1 MSGSQNTRPTHIQ
14 WADNLPRPSR
24 EDEVRRCPRRPRR
37 RPRQVVDL
45 DLQVERR
52 RYMASTTGEGKQDID
67 DDDDDDDDANMHP
80 GCFLLIIVFLEPESE
95 LNQPTS
101 AQTRQSSQ
109 HQPVQCLTLL
119 CDMRPTHTPTILE
132 RELADSAVPNAD
144 QYSASVYSRASND
157 ELVSASTSTSTSDS
171 DDETDV
177 AAMLPG
183 NDTTDLGTARGHLI
197 ESILRTLALFSSLLT
212 AISPPCPF
220 LATSIYLPTQ
230 LQGGL
235 QCNATQCEAF
245 IATIS
250 QCKLPAS
257 T

>member
-1 MSGSQNTRPTHIQ
+1 
-14 WADNLPRPSR
+14 
-24 EDEVRRCPRRPRR
+24 
-37 RPRQVVDL
+37 
-45 DLQVERR
+45 
-52 RYMASTTGEGKQDID
+52 
-67 DDDDDDDDANMHP
+67 
-80 GCFLLIIVFLEPESE
+80 
-95 LNQPTS
+95 
-101 AQTRQSSQ
+101 
-109 HQPVQCLTLL
+109 
-119 CDMRPTHTPTILE
+119 MRPTHTPTILE

-235 QCNATQCEAF
+235 QCNATQFSLSTLIQKLNSGYFIEFLRRKSADFNLAF
-245 IATIS
+245 EGS
-250 QCKLPAS
+250 QNPTSALPQKLPFRQHKGTSRKEKEPREQQTLSPKWHQLKHFTDSSISFLSCSSKEKWNHSSIHAIIS
-257 T
+257 KISPPSNCPFP

>member
-80 GCFLLIIVFLEPESE
+80 GCFLLIIVFLEPESD
-95 LNQPTS
+95 
-101 AQTRQSSQ
+101 
-109 HQPVQCLTLL
+109 
-119 CDMRPTHTPTILE
+119 DMRPTHTPTILE